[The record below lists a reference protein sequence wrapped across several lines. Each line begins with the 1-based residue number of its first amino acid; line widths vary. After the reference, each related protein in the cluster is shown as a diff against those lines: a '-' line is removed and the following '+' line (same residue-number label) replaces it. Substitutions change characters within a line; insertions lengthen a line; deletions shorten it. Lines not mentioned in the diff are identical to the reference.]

1 LGYGWF
7 TGWSAYGAPFLTVTG
22 LLVLLSMVLD
32 YAASAFGA
40 KKFGASRPGLVGA
53 VAGGILGLIFF
64 SLPGLILGIFL
75 GAMALEIL
83 VSRRD
88 LGAALTAGVGAL
100 LGFLA
105 GSLFKFMLG
114 VMGLLSFIYMLA

>member
-1 LGYGWF
+1 
-7 TGWSAYGAPFLTVTG
+7 V
-22 LLVLLSMVLD
+22 
-32 YAASAFGA
+32 ASAIGA
-40 KKFGASRPGLVGA
+40 KKFGASRAGLFGA

-75 GAMALEIL
+75 GALALELL

-100 LGFLA
+100 LGFFA
-105 GSLFKFMLG
+105 VSVLF
-114 VMGLLSFIYMLA
+114 